1 MRVTFGEFELDDELF
16 ELRRAG
22 AVVPLG
28 PRPFDLLAYLVR
40 KRDVVVPKAELLHQV
55 WQGAVVTE
63 DSLPQAVRA
72 LRQALG
78 DDDEKPRFIAT
89 VRGRGYRFVAK
100 VDEIDG
106 PRNTPVDPGPVGPA
120 PRETDL
126 VGRAAELAELTARLD
141 ARRAGGGITLV
152 TGAPGAGKTRL
163 VEEALRAARVP
174 VAWARA
180 QPSPGAPPLWPML
193 DAARQIAG
201 SEPLPKPI
209 AEALDV
215 AMTGEAPGSVRLALD
230 AALAEHFARTA
241 LTSPFALVVDD
252 AESIDPANLDVAEL
266 VGREVERAPIAL
278 VIVYRQTGGGDGSA
292 AARVAGKLARSPRAR
307 VFSLGELSRDEVAAF
322 ASRTLGREAPAE
334 IVDKV
339 YQKTGGNPLLL
350 TQIGHVLRAEARLR
364 ADAVGTSTLIG
375 GDEMRAAIASQLAA
389 LTERARAVLGA
400 GAALGNVFRS
410 SPIAA
415 ALGMTPT
422 DVLEALD
429 EVLPSKLVA
438 RAGVG
443 EYRFSYPLVR
453 DILDKSMPAAE
464 AARLHG
470 RLGRALA
477 DAVTDGA
484 SHAELGEVARHF
496 ALAAAAGDGAL
507 AAEWAAKAA
516 EAALAAG
523 EHAAASEHAARGEEA
538 LRHGAKVPPAL
549 RTRLAR
555 LAARARGG

>member
-40 KRDVVVPKAELLHQV
+40 KRDVVVPKAELLQRV

-106 PRNTPVDPGPVGPA
+106 PRNTPVDPLPVA
-120 PRETDL
+120 RETEL

-152 TGAPGAGKTRL
+152 TGAPGSGKTRL
-163 VEEALRAARVP
+163 VEEALRAARIP

-209 AEALDV
+209 ADALDV

-241 LTSPFALVVDD
+241 MASPFALVVDD
-252 AESIDPANLDVAEL
+252 AETIDPANLDVAEL

-278 VIVYRQTGGGDGSA
+278 VIVYRQTGGGDGA
-292 AARVAGKLARSPRAR
+292 AVARVAGKLARSPRAR
-307 VFSLGELSRDEVAAF
+307 VFSLRELSRDEVAAF
-322 ASRTLGREAPAE
+322 ATRTLGREAPAE

-339 YQKTGGNPLLL
+339 YEKTGGNPLLL

-415 ALGMTPT
+415 ALEMAPT

-453 DILDKSMPAAE
+453 DILDKGMPAAE

-477 DAVTDGA
+477 DAVTEG
-484 SHAELGEVARHF
+484 SSPVELGAVARHF

-523 EHAAASEHAARGEEA
+523 EPAAATEHAARGEEA

-549 RTRLAR
+549 RARLTKLAR
-555 LAARARGG
+555 GR

>member
-40 KRDVVVPKAELLHQV
+40 KRDVVVPKAELLQRV

-106 PRNTPVDPGPVGPA
+106 PRNTPVDPLPVA
-120 PRETDL
+120 RETEL

-152 TGAPGAGKTRL
+152 TGAPGSGKTRL
-163 VEEALRAARVP
+163 VEEALRAARIP

-209 AEALDV
+209 ADALDV

-241 LTSPFALVVDD
+241 MASPFALVVDD
-252 AESIDPANLDVAEL
+252 AETIDPANLDVAEL

-278 VIVYRQTGGGDGSA
+278 VIVYRQTGGGDGA
-292 AARVAGKLARSPRAR
+292 AVARVAGKLARSPRAR
-307 VFSLGELSRDEVAAF
+307 VFSLRELSRDEVAAF
-322 ASRTLGREAPAE
+322 ATRTLGREAPAE

-339 YQKTGGNPLLL
+339 YEKTGGNPLLL

-415 ALGMTPT
+415 ALEMAPT

-453 DILDKSMPAAE
+453 DILDKGMPAAE

-477 DAVTDGA
+477 DAVTEGS
-484 SHAELGEVARHF
+484 SHVELGAVARHF

-523 EHAAASEHAARGEEA
+523 EPAAATEHAARGEEA

-549 RTRLAR
+549 RARLTKLAR
-555 LAARARGG
+555 GR